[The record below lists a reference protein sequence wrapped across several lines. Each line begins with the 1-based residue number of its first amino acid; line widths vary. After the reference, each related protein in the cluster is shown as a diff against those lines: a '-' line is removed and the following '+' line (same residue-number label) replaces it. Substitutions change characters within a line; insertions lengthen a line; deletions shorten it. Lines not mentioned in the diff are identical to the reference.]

1 MDVEVVF
8 LEPNKIYHVFAHAVH
23 DNNFFYDDENKQ
35 FFLDKWHT
43 YSKGLFRTY
52 AYCLLSNHFHFCI
65 HVEKADLILPEFE
78 RLRKERAE
86 KSKKGIDDLPP
97 IQIEELPLISNFRVG
112 SFLNSYTQ
120 SLNKKMLRKGTL
132 MRERFGRIEVE
143 NRDYLRELICYIH
156 HNPIH
161 HFQVEYYSDWMFSS
175 YNFYSLSLDNE
186 VLSKDNIIALF
197 GSLETFLQ
205 YHEEYKVQKNY
216 LKIEQIVE
224 NYL

>member
-1 MDVEVVF
+1 
-8 LEPNKIYHVFAHAVH
+8 
-23 DNNFFYDDENKQ
+23 
-35 FFLDKWHT
+35 
-43 YSKGLFRTY
+43 
-52 AYCLLSNHFHFCI
+52 
-65 HVEKADLILPEFE
+65 
-78 RLRKERAE
+78 
-86 KSKKGIDDLPP
+86 
-97 IQIEELPLISNFRVG
+97 
-112 SFLNSYTQ
+112 
-120 SLNKKMLRKGTL
+120 MLRKGTL

-186 VLSKDNIIALF
+186 ILSKDNIITLF

-216 LKIEQIVE
+216 LKIEQIIE